1 MRLHNTSQLAGF
13 AKADDLA
20 YFLDAI
26 CAIEYVHEPIF
37 APTEELLGGLKKT
50 KAIGWDEFERGFV
63 RLLDERRAAQ
73 VVSRALFDRPVALLC
88 SEDTPDRCH
97 RRLVAEY
104 LAEHWPK
111 EKIRITHL

>member
-20 YFLDAI
+20 FFLDGI

-104 LAEHWPK
+104 LAAHWPK